1 MKRIKRIVGGVE
13 ATVSFQQQK
22 LVPLF
27 HSILSQENGPGL
39 LSKAIHQM
47 ELKWV
52 DVLEP

>member
-47 ELKWV
+47 EVQWV
-52 DVLEP
+52 DALEP